1 MHKAIS
7 VIQFKLEGEIIK
19 RRPEFEM
26 NHRLLLEKINYE
38 DGTINLKGKTYKLK
52 DNNLPTVDPKNPYK
66 LTKSEEI
73 VVEKL
78 VSSFKGS
85 EKLQKHVSFLFS
97 KGSIY
102 LKANSNLLF
111 HGCIPL
117 NADGSFMSMKLQN
130 KEYKGKELMDNMDFY
145 FLYELLFLL

>member
-7 VIQFKLEGEIIK
+7 VIQFKLEGEVIK

-26 NHRLLLEKINYE
+26 NHRLLLDKIDYE
-38 DGTINLKGKTYKLK
+38 NGTIELKGKTYKMK
-52 DNNLPTVDPKNPYK
+52 DCNFPTIDPKNPYK
-66 LTKSEEI
+66 LTKAEEI
-73 VVEKL
+73 VIEKL

-102 LKANSNLLF
+102 LKANSNIL
-111 HGCIPL
+111 
-117 NADGSFMSMKLQN
+117 SK
-130 KEYKGKELMDNMDFY
+130 YT
-145 FLYELLFLL
+145 